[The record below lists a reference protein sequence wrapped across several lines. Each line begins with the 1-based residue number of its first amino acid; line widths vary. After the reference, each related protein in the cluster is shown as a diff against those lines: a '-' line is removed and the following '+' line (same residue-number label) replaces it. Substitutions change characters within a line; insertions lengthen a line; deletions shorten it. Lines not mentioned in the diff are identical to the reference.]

1 MLEQSNQWLKLLN
14 TWQMLNNLL
23 KSKAMRLI
31 RKIFHLS
38 DFDANVQQLKDAQE
52 DNDRILNYIAERQKE
67 LSEVNLSNTIE
78 MIDELKRFIDE
89 HKN

>member
-1 MLEQSNQWLKLLN
+1 
-14 TWQMLNNLL
+14 
-23 KSKAMRLI
+23 MRLI